1 MYIIS
6 DNMTSQMIYLT
17 PDVKVTSLL
26 LKPLK
31 YYQMAEKGIRESI
44 RKAAEDMASK
54 DINEEDR

>member
-1 MYIIS
+1 
-6 DNMTSQMIYLT
+6 MTSQMIYLT